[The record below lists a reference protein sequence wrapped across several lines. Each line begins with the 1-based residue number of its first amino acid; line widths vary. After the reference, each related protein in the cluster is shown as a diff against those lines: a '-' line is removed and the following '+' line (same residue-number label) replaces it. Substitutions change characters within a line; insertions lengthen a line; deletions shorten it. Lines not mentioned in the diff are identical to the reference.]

1 MERNAIRLLPDA
13 LKNQIAAGEVVERP
27 ASIVKE
33 LVENSLDAGATEIT
47 VDLEQGGLAGI
58 TVRDNGCGIPADELE
73 LAVTSHATSK
83 IADFNDLYAI
93 SSFGF
98 RGEALPS
105 IASVSRFTITSCFK
119 GEAAF
124 AAFSHGRKS
133 GTGPAAL
140 REGTLIEVADLFIN
154 VPARLKFLKTPASEL
169 KRCQEVLSRIALA
182 HPEVAFRLS
191 SGGRELLRFD
201 AGRDLVRSL
210 AVLWPSDL
218 TETLA
223 PFELARD
230 GMRVSGV
237 AGDPAQAQTKAD
249 RMLFYVNG
257 RPVSDRVLF
266 RAARDAYRSCLL
278 NREYPQLALFVE
290 LPPEEVDVNVHPAK
304 SEVRFRDESA
314 VYTLVQAGVRRG
326 ADSFSVIA
334 RPDVAERD
342 KDRESFTSALPE
354 TRPDAAQSAPE
365 RAVTRPLGFW
375 GEMDKAPVFG
385 TIGQKRKDA
394 VRDREEEEQNEDR
407 GPSACSVDALRGAR
421 DVAPDA
427 PSETAS
433 RFARGTEEEP
443 CAANAETSGVIPR
456 APVSDEPVF
465 NASRAANARPDF
477 SGAPREDAAFW
488 SDGPRLAVLRGFNA
502 PVSDSPGLT
511 GSACDA
517 ARAGENPGIAG
528 TVLITPRS
536 ANTAKA
542 PSLFSGDDGL
552 RETENPAPYNVG
564 PVNKKARRDRKNVVY
579 VSDEAAESA
588 GEDAYLYFGQVE
600 RAYLLVRHKTELLI
614 LDQHAAHEAVLFARM
629 RTGTGD
635 SQFLAMDME
644 LPLHPAE
651 ADALSALMPE
661 LTRLGFSLDFGK
673 SDVLLVRAIPAALS
687 LPESREFLRE
697 LAQGKTDGPEPIWAL
712 LACKAAVKAGQE
724 LTPDEAS
731 ALVRQWLDTP
741 DAEHCP
747 HGRPVVR
754 RLDGPFLERAFK
766 RKA

>member
-1 MERNAIRLLPDA
+1 MIWFTSDTHFGHANV
-13 LKNQIAAGEVVERP
+13 LKFSERP
-27 ASIVKE
+27 WDDVDDMNHALIKNINAC
-33 LVENSLDAGATEIT
+33 VEPS
-47 VDLEQGGLAGI
+47 
-58 TVRDNGCGIPADELE
+58 DELYILGDFSFKLTVQQAYE
-73 LAVTSHATSK
+73 LRKLIRCKK
-83 IADFNDLYAI
+83 IHL
-93 SSFGF
+93 
-98 RGEALPS
+98 
-105 IASVSRFTITSCFK
+105 V
-119 GEAAF
+119 
-124 AAFSHGRKS
+124 HGNHDKDWR
-133 GTGPAAL
+133 
-140 REGTLIEVADLFIN
+140 
-154 VPARLKFLKTPASEL
+154 
-169 KRCQEVLSRIALA
+169 Q
-182 HPEVAFRLS
+182 PEVANAFIVEPPIKVLKVDGVKIVMS
-191 SGGRELLRFD
+191 HYPMADWQSMGHGSWHIHGHIHSQGPAYNDANLAQGLLRFD

-334 RPDVAERD
+334 RPDVAERG

-443 CAANAETSGVIPR
+443 CAANAETSGVVPR

-465 NASRAANARPDF
+465 DASPAANARPDF
-477 SGAPREDAAFW
+477 SAAPREDAAFW
-488 SDGPRLAVLRGFNA
+488 SDGPRLAVLRGFNV
-502 PVSDSPGLT
+502 PVSDLPGLT

-564 PVNKKARRDRKNVVY
+564 PVNKRARRDRKNVVY

-600 RAYLLVRHKTELLI
+600 RTYLLVRHRTELLI